1 MKHLVSE
8 AIEGYCR
15 EHSTA
20 PSALLQ
26 ELEAYTIGHCAQSQM
41 LTGPMEGALLR
52 LLVQLTGAR
61 RILELGMFTGYSA
74 LTIAEA
80 LPEDGTILSCDI
92 NPETTA
98 IAQSFFDR
106 STHRRKI
113 EVRLGPALETLAALQ
128 TGLEFD
134 LVFIDA
140 DKENY
145 IRYYEATLPRLRTGG
160 LMIVDNV
167 LWSGK
172 VLHPQHQ
179 SDHAIVA
186 FNDHIR
192 NDLRVENV
200 MLTVRDGVTLARKR

>member
-26 ELEAYTIGHCAQSQM
+26 ELEAYTIDHCAQSQM

-74 LTIAEA
+74 LTMAEA

-98 IAQSFFDR
+98 IARSFFDR
-106 STHRRKI
+106 STHSRKI

-145 IRYYEATLPRLRTGG
+145 IRYYEAALPRLRTGG